1 MCVCEYFYRKNS
13 VAEVAPNIA
22 EMLRGWNQVHGGDFV
37 VKVHIEQ
44 VRDVKDDEE
53 DMRFV

>member
-1 MCVCEYFYRKNS
+1 MCEYFYRKNS

-53 DMRFV
+53 DMRVV